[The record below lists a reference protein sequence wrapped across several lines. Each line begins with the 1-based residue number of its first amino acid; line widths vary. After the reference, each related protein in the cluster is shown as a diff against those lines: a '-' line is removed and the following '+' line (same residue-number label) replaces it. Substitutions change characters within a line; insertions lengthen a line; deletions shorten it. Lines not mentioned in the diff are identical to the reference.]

1 MSQHGIQVY
10 PGLARRRCLHTAS
23 TMVPSV
29 WVNIIPLSTL
39 TFQITTYLDALSNL
53 VVKYQTKSP
62 SQGHG
67 CHHSKEHPS
76 DVAESLYKLTQDFN
90 IACLPSLLTTQ
101 HFKVA
106 LVGGEVVCS
115 GQNINVILESELPP
129 QPTSPVP
136 RRLTLLSP
144 LKSVPAAQA
153 IFLVDGRLNL
163 LNFLPGY
170 SSSSWPLD
178 RHLEPLSATW
188 IKVQSRKA
196 TARCCPL

>member
-1 MSQHGIQVY
+1 LSQHGIQVY
-10 PGLARRRCLHTAS
+10 PGLARKRCLHTAS

-101 HFKVA
+101 HFKVT
-106 LVGGEVVCS
+106 LVGVEVVCS
-115 GQNINVILESELPP
+115 EQNTNVILESEPPP
-129 QPTSPVP
+129 QPTSPIP
-136 RRLTLLSP
+136 RRLTP

-153 IFLVDGRLNL
+153 IFAADVHLYP
-163 LNFLPGY
+163 LNFLLGHYY

-178 RHLEPLSATW
+178 RHLELLSATW

-196 TARCCPL
+196 TCPL